1 MVLSAC
7 AVYIYTEYE
16 GVVSADTRTNSGTA
30 LSVVG
35 APQRGRGPC
44 TSSCTVCV
52 VLCVAGDALG
62 NRNTGGVEY
71 SDVRRERRQ
80 QRYLRR
86 RGRPLCYRSGARDF
100 IVIFIVV
107 LQPQKAVAVDYS
119 LTYVYVSSATSP
131 HRRPRVLL
139 TPDVPLHLSSHIP
152 PRLPFYFSVSCTPT
166 NP

>member
-52 VLCVAGDALG
+52 VQCVAGDAAG

-71 SDVRRERRQ
+71 SEVRRERRQ
-80 QRYLRR
+80 QRYLRC

-107 LQPQKAVAVDYS
+107 LQPYS
-119 LTYVYVSSATSP
+119 MTYVYVSSTSP
-131 HRRPRVLL
+131 HRRPRFCSDLR
-139 TPDVPLHLSSHIP
+139 DVPLHFSSHIP
-152 PRLPFYFSVSCTPT
+152 ATAFTCSELLFILYAYGPIK
-166 NP
+166 

>member
-16 GVVSADTRTNSGTA
+16 GEVSVDTRTNSGTA

-52 VLCVAGDALG
+52 VLCVAGNAVG

-71 SDVRRERRQ
+71 SEVRRERRQ
-80 QRYLRR
+80 QRYLRC
-86 RGRPLCYRSGARDF
+86 RGRPLFA
-100 IVIFIVV
+100 IVV
-107 LQPQKAVAVDYS
+107 GRV
-119 LTYVYVSSATSP
+119 TSSSSSSSFYNLKRLCRRLLHDIRVRLLDVPASTSP
-131 HRRPRVLL
+131 GLLRP
-139 TPDVPLHLSSHIP
+139 S
-152 PRLPFYFSVSCTPT
+152 
-166 NP
+166 